1 MAPNIADLEEAKRVL
16 EVEANSI
23 LLLRERLGEE
33 FSKAVE
39 MVLACRGRVI
49 TSGIG
54 KSGIIA
60 RKMASTFTST
70 GTPSFFFTPRK
81 ALTGTWVW

>member
-1 MAPNIADLEEAKRVL
+1 MAPNLSDLDEAKRVL

-23 LLLRERLGEE
+23 LHLRERLGEE
-33 FSKAVE
+33 FSNGVE
-39 MVLACRGRVI
+39 LVLACNGRVI

-70 GTPSFFFTPRK
+70 GTPSFFFTRLKVP
-81 ALTGTWVW
+81 TVTWEW